1 MQHMYYWGTVGG
13 PSPRGL
19 DAIAWASAGGGAARI
34 LAVPPGGRRAPLR
47 GAGSSPGR
55 GVRPCRGAAARPW
68 CPPVVAAL
76 VAEDPAPSLP
86 VGDGWHLVVPRR
98 IWRRLEPGP
107 SPPTRRQKPA
117 RRRESRPVPTDLVG
131 HAAEQQVAAEAPS
144 AAAAAEGCGG
154 REGEVGRGGGSRG
167 EKRVSW
173 FFLLDS
179 RRGKGRGAERDS
191 NAGHGDA
198 GCGGGRRQN
207 GTR

>member
-1 MQHMYYWGTVGG
+1 MHVAEPLHHGQSVEIKHMQHMYYWGTVGG

-47 GAGSSPGR
+47 GAGSSPGH

-107 SPPTRRQKPA
+107 SPPTRRQEPA
-117 RRRESRPVPTDLVG
+117 RRREPRPVPTDLVG
-131 HAAEQQVAAEAPS
+131 HGAEQQVAAEAP
-144 AAAAAEGCGG
+144 AAAAATEGCGG

-167 EKRVSW
+167 ERESVV
-173 FFLLDS
+173 FFLFYS
-179 RRGKGRGAERDS
+179 RKPWFERGA
-191 NAGHGDA
+191 
-198 GCGGGRRQN
+198 
-207 GTR
+207 